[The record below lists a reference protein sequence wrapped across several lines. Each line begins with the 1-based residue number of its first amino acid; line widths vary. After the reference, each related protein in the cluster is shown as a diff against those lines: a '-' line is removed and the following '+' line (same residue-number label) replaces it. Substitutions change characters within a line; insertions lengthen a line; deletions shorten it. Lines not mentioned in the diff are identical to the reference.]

1 VKNIIVGLLTL
12 IIVGLMAYT
21 ASQGPAY
28 HGGEAGT
35 VIADMG
41 SQSAAAPTTQNAPAS
56 KDDRT
61 IEEDKLK
68 ALRDKAGNAG
78 KFKVSQN
85 YKSKCASCH
94 GMNGEGII
102 GPKLIG
108 LQSDVVYQML
118 LDYKSGRK
126 ENLVMKGLL
135 IKLTEEDLREYA
147 DEIGEFEQRAATL
160 QE

>member
-1 VKNIIVGLLTL
+1 MKNIIVALLTV
-12 IIVGLMAYT
+12 IIIGLMAYT
-21 ASQGPAY
+21 ASQGGAY
-28 HGGEAGT
+28 HGGEAGK
-35 VIADMG
+35 VIEDMG
-41 SQSAAAPTTQNAPAS
+41 SKMAAATMDAPKA
-56 KDDRT
+56 KDDRK

-68 ALRDKAGNAG
+68 ALRDKAGNIG
-78 KFKVSQN
+78 RFKVSQS
-85 YKSKCASCH
+85 YKIKCASCH

-108 LQSDVVYQML
+108 LESDAVYQML

-135 IKLTEEDLREYA
+135 IKLSEEDLREYA
-147 DEIGEFEQRAATL
+147 DEIGEFEQRAAAL